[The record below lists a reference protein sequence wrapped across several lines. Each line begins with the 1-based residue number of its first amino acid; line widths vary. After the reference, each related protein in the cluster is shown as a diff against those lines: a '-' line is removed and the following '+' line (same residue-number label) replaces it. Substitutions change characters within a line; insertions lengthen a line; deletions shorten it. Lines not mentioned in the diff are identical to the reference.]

1 MKNINNI
8 YPINPLVNPMVM
20 TNPTPKA
27 DIRRVELK
35 DGMLNPLIE
44 EHKHRPNQVTIFG

>member
-1 MKNINNI
+1 MTNQHI
-8 YPINPLVNPMVM
+8 YAANSVNPMFM

-35 DGMLNPLIE
+35 DGLLNPLIE
-44 EHKHRPNQVTIFG
+44 EHKQGQPGQVTLFG

>member
-1 MKNINNI
+1 MTQNNI
-8 YPINPLVNPMVM
+8 YAANSINPRFM

-35 DGMLNPLIE
+35 DGLLNPLIE
-44 EHKHRPNQVTIFG
+44 EHKQSKPGQVTLFG